1 MESPTSTNMSGLT
14 TKEMWQ
20 VIKRY
25 FGEGH
30 VPGSAPIR
38 YNMHMCEMSPAR
50 SPNDEASKRY
60 GIEISEDA
68 MPLYSILGDTCP
80 PPCTCF
86 DMAGVVEHID
96 AWLETAPETFEDD
109 YAITSGKNDTSIDEA
124 GLYIMRDTLSWWV
137 HWGGSLSPKD
147 YWKQIYVAFA
157 AIPDDVQL
165 SPRDFLDG
173 TYRFLGHSWADCREG
188 LLGEGLAP
196 DEVEFVEMCLWRQM
210 LTQYFEKVIP
220 TLYPLLRAK
229 TTLMTQYRVLTGN
242 TLGCAALMLA
252 AEGAGGVGR
261 DVGVT
266 DRALEAAAIAQ
277 CMSMDMAK
285 EALGILK
292 GEKTETVAGDRAQLK
307 RELRWVY
314 VRCMQYL
321 EEGPNAHILRR
332 FASAGLHYVPMMDR
346 YLERVR
352 GNVRFPITGAKAR
365 ILERFINRSAL
376 APGSEWLNAD
386 GLAMSGVRVNGT
398 GKSNGHQAHHQVA
411 SSETNGFTRQ
421 SKVETVVG

>member
-1 MESPTSTNMSGLT
+1 MEFSTSSKTSGLT

-20 VIKRY
+20 LIKRY
-25 FGEGH
+25 FGDGH

-38 YNMHMCEMSPAR
+38 YNTHICEMSRAM
-50 SPNDEASKRY
+50 SPSNEASSRY
-60 GIEISEDA
+60 GVEISEDA

-86 DMAGVVEHID
+86 DMAGVVKHID
-96 AWLETAPETFEDD
+96 AYLETAPENLEDD
-109 YAITSGKNDTSIDEA
+109 FTITSGKNDSSVDEA
-124 GLYIMRDTLSWWV
+124 GLYVMRDTLSWWI

-173 TYRFLGHSWADCREG
+173 TYRFLGHTWAECREG
-188 LLGEGLAP
+188 LLGEGLTP

-210 LTQYFEKVIP
+210 LTQYFEKVVP
-220 TLYPLLRAK
+220 TLYPLLRTK
-229 TTLMTQYRVLTGN
+229 TTLMTQYRVMTAN

-261 DVGVT
+261 NVGVA
-266 DRALEAAAIAQ
+266 DRAMEAASIAQ
-277 CMSMDMAK
+277 CLSMDIAK
-285 EALGILK
+285 EALGILQ
-292 GEKTETVAGDRAQLK
+292 GEKTETVAGNRIQLK

-321 EEGPNAHILRR
+321 EAQPNAHILRR

-352 GNVRFPITGAKAR
+352 SNVRFPITGVKAR

-376 APGSEWLNAD
+376 APGSERLNED
-386 GLAMSGVRVNGT
+386 GLAMSASATGT
-398 GKSNGHQAHHQVA
+398 GRSDNHHLHHDVV
-411 SSETNGFTRQ
+411 SSETNNLNRQ
-421 SKVETVVG
+421 SKVETVVA